1 MTLEGQ
7 RPRSDNSDEI
17 HAALT
22 DCSEQT
28 NGSQPP
34 AHSKTRFG
42 FKANDF
48 IVYPAHGVGQ
58 IVTIEEQTVAG
69 ACLEFIV
76 VNFAKKKMTLRIPT
90 RKMANVGM
98 RKLSDPAAI
107 EQVRWTLSRAP
118 YKARGNW
125 SRLLQEYES
134 KFNSGDII
142 AVAEVIRDLYRPA
155 VGPNQ
160 NYSER
165 QLYAAA
171 LDRISGEVALVEHI
185 TEEEAARE
193 LESIVVARAGRKA

>member
-1 MTLEGQ
+1 MTLRSQ
-7 RPRSDNSDEI
+7 RPGSDNSDQI
-17 HAALT
+17 HAALA
-22 DCSEQT
+22 DSSEQT
-28 NGSQPP
+28 DRSQPP

-48 IVYPAHGVGQ
+48 VVYPAHGVGQ

-69 ACLEFIV
+69 ASLEFV
-76 VNFAKKKMTLRIPT
+76 VVSFAKDKMTLRVPT
-90 RKMANVGM
+90 GKMANVGM

-107 EQVRWTLSRAP
+107 EQVRRTLSRAP

-125 SRLLQEYES
+125 SRLVQEYES
-134 KFNSGDII
+134 KVNSGDII

-155 VGPNQ
+155 IGPNQ

-165 QLYAAA
+165 QLYATA
-171 LDRISGEVALVEHI
+171 LDRLSGEVALVEHI

-193 LESIVVARAGRKA
+193 LESIVIAGARRKA